1 MNALRKS
8 PVKSSDRGGFTLIEL
23 LVVIAIIA
31 VLIALLLP
39 AVQQAREAARRTQCK
54 NNLKQLG
61 LALHNFHDTF
71 LHFPIGEYNDDNNQ
85 WGWMVYILPYFDQ
98 GPLYTAL
105 TVDPTGNGVYLPP
118 NMGGGSNGTG
128 FPSAPNIDG
137 IHGTTAGW
145 GRCDTNN
152 TVGNGVFTGGA
163 VAAKLNALV
172 CPSDI
177 LPAVNNNGY
186 GKTNYLGNLGN
197 TQNWGGAT
205 SIGCGGINGKVQN
218 GILLF
223 SNENNNNYVTRI
235 ADVTDGTSNTV
246 AVGEI
251 SASTSNTVANPSRLP
266 VWAGAQGGGC
276 GTSQDVGRVFR
287 AMDVVLPPNNGSNTA
302 PSATS
307 DYTFG
312 SQHTG
317 GVQVLMTDGSVRF
330 VSQNVAGQTWYE
342 LGSRNG
348 GGIVGDF

>member
-1 MNALRKS
+1 MKS
-8 PVKSSDRGGFTLIEL
+8 RNRAQRQGRNRAGFTLIEL

-71 LHFPIGEYNDDNNQ
+71 LHFPVGEYNNDNNQ
-85 WGWMVYILPYFDQ
+85 WGWNLFVLPYMDQ
-98 GPLYTAL
+98 APLYTAI
-105 TVDPTGNGVYLPP
+105 TVDTVNWNNAWVPP
-118 NMGGGSNGTG
+118 NMGGGPNSTLPGG
-128 FPSAPNIDG
+128 NIDN
-137 IHGTTAGW
+137 IHNATANF

-152 TVGNGVFTGGA
+152 IVGNGVFPGGA

-177 LPAVNNNGY
+177 LPAANANGFA
-186 GKTNYLGNLGN
+186 KTNYLASVGNS
-197 TQNWGGAT
+197 QNWGGAT
-205 SIGCGGINGKVQN
+205 SIGCGGVTGKLQN

-223 SNENNNNYVTRI
+223 SNDDANTYVTRM

-246 AVGEI
+246 CIGEV
-251 SASTSNTVANPSRLP
+251 SCSTSTTTGTPTRLP
-266 VWAGAQGGGC
+266 VWAGANGGGC
-276 GTSQDVGRVFR
+276 GTTQDVGRVFR
-287 AMDVVLPPNNGSNTA
+287 AMDAALPPNNGSNTA
-302 PSATS
+302 PSALS

-312 SQHTG
+312 SQHVG
-317 GVQVLMTDGSVRF
+317 GLQVLLTDGSVRF
-330 VSQNVAGQTWYE
+330 VSLNISATTWGE

-348 GGIVGDF
+348 GGILGDF

>member
-1 MNALRKS
+1 MKLLRPS
-8 PVKSSDRGGFTLIEL
+8 PCLKRGRRGFTLIEL

-71 LHFPIGEYNDDNNQ
+71 LHFPIGEYNNDNNQ
-85 WGWMVYILPYFDQ
+85 WGWITFILPYFDQ

-105 TVDPTGNGVYLPP
+105 TVDPTGNGIWIPP
-118 NMGGGSNGTG
+118 NMGGGAVSGSFGN
-128 FPSAPNIDG
+128 NIDS
-137 IHGTTAGW
+137 IHGATAGV

-152 TVGNGVFTGGA
+152 TVGSGVFTGGA

-177 LPAVNNNGY
+177 LPAVNGNGF

-197 TQNWGGAT
+197 TAGWGGNT
-205 SIGCGGINGKVQN
+205 SIGCGNILGSAQN
-218 GILLF
+218 GILVF
-223 SNENNNNYVTRI
+223 SNNDNNTYVTRMG
-235 ADVTDGTSNTV
+235 DVTDGTSNTV
-246 AVGEI
+246 MVGEV

-266 VWAGAQGGGC
+266 VWAGANGGGC
-276 GTSQDVGRVFR
+276 GTWQDVGRVFR
-287 AMDVVLPPNNGSNTA
+287 AMDIIFPPNNGSNTA

-317 GVQVLMTDGSVRF
+317 GVQVLMGDGSVRF
-330 VSQNVAGQTWYE
+330 VSSNVAGQTWYE